1 MANAEYG
8 FALAQLIQQGMGRA
22 AEGQLALARMLEDQ
36 RRYDAEAPLREA
48 QIANLKATR
57 EATVA
62 GTEATRAGTDA
73 TRQDIA
79 FKNEAKP
86 FRLDEMRNQGKLL
99 AANVIKA
106 EQSNDPR
113 LFKAELAKTEGE
125 SLLIAAQS
133 RLMNAQADEA
143 TDPEMRASRRRGT
156 LLDEQAKGVA
166 LQKDK
171 ATLDEFLSGADARAR
186 TQRAQAGIAERE
198 LANMASP
205 EEAKVLRDLSV
216 ASAKTK
222 GILESLAV
230 EAQKGANL
238 TAGFQNLKAALALKN
253 DVPPYL
259 EEAVKSFATMR
270 SALIAKDAQLKDIEE
285 FGKSVSQFVST
296 VAKVGDTNPQLAGAI
311 NASTN
316 EALRQLAAMNAAAGN
331 VDPSRNVAA
340 VNAVL
345 NEATDLMVGASL
357 PDAATARPSGGLA
370 SYVSG
375 EAAQKKRVADN
386 KAEASKKTWERN
398 GRQVFNAM
406 SPQERDAAARYF
418 NVGQTAPKTEMDL
431 IRLIGQHPDVR
442 DEQLLET
449 AKNKFM
455 RAVNAKKR

>member
-8 FALAQLIQQGMGRA
+8 LALAQLIQQGMGRA

-357 PDAATARPSGGLA
+357 PGTTGKSTSRTSGGLA
-370 SYVSG
+370 SYV
-375 EAAQKKRVADN
+375 
-386 KAEASKKTWERN
+386 AS
-398 GRQVFNAM
+398 
-406 SPQERDAAARYF
+406 DAAAKADKAQSERDRSVLWKGKQLFDYMSPEEKDAAANKF
-418 NVGQTAPKTEMDL
+418 GSKTEEDL
-431 IRLIGQHPDVR
+431 IRSIGSSPVIANESLSEDMLYGTFIR
-442 DEQLLET
+442 KILSEGGSS
-449 AKNKFM
+449 
-455 RAVNAKKR
+455 KR